1 MNLKKIKKNK
11 FFCVYILYNYTREVS
26 YVGYTNDIQKRLQ
39 AHNSGKGAKFTKGGF
54 WDLIFFK
61 KFKSKILAMQF
72 EYKLKKNK
80 KLRKYLV
87 LKNKT
92 IKLKQIFD

>member
-11 FFCVYILYNYTREVS
+11 FFFVYILYNYTRDVS
-26 YVGYTNDIQKRLQ
+26 YVGYTNDIQKRLK

-72 EYKLKKNK
+72 EYRLKKDR
-80 KLRKYLV
+80 KLRKNLIFTY
-87 LKNKT
+87 KSEIFNKY
-92 IKLKQIFD
+92 FD